1 MLTLME
7 HVRNIRNLTKMSYI
21 QNLIKAC
28 VPIRNHTPAAC
39 VPIRNHTP
47 PFFYVSH
54 IRNLTPHPAHFAT
67 PQSSAHTTLMGFLGV
82 TLLSPSPPHSRAET
96 PERRYAQ
103 GSHPGLRSS
112 EAQARAKAPQSQTRE
127 RGMAILRGAL
137 GTKRDSGSE
146 RVSL

>member
-1 MLTLME
+1 ME

-28 VPIRNHTPAAC
+28 VPIRNHTP
-39 VPIRNHTP
+39 

-54 IRNLTPHPAHFAT
+54 IRNLTPHPSHFAT
-67 PQSSAHTTLMGFLGV
+67 PQSSAHATLMGFLGV

>member
-1 MLTLME
+1 
-7 HVRNIRNLTKMSYI
+7 
-21 QNLIKAC
+21 
-28 VPIRNHTPAAC
+28 
-39 VPIRNHTP
+39 
-47 PFFYVSH
+47 
-54 IRNLTPHPAHFAT
+54 
-67 PQSSAHTTLMGFLGV
+67 MGFLGV

-112 EAQARAKAPQSQTRE
+112 ESQARAKAPQSQTRE

-146 RVSL
+146 RVSLQGGCVSKELRLP